1 MDYHKK
7 LQEDFESLTL
17 ECQRLEEDLK
27 HLPTN
32 LRLAGQYIVVEQEL
46 ESIKELNE
54 EFKNTANTLNRQRVV
69 LDKRIMR
76 TRLNMSILSKRVEKC
91 KTNFQES

>member
-7 LQEDFESLTL
+7 LQEDFDSLTI
-17 ECQRLEEDLK
+17 ECRRLEEDLK
-27 HLPTN
+27 HLTKN
-32 LRLAGQYIVVEQEL
+32 LRLAGQYMVVEQEL

-54 EFKNTANTLNRQRVV
+54 EFKNTVNTLNHQRVM